1 MNSNTPV
8 STAGG
13 NIYSGPSSATQT
25 ATSNAYTDVSN
36 RAKTD
41 QDQWQRQ
48 QLPVSRI

>member
-1 MNSNTPV
+1 VNGNSPS

-13 NIYSGPSSATQT
+13 DIYSGPSTATQR
-25 ATSNAYTDVSN
+25 ATSTGTTDVSN